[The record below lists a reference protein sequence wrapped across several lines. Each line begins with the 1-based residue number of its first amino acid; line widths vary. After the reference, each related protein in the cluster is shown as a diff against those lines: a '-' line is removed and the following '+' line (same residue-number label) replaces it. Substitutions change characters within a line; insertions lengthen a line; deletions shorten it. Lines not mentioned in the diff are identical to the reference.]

1 MAVSDAEMGVRDDG
15 DSLPHDR
22 RGVRDEEMHV
32 PDDETPAQC
41 PECSRPFRT
50 ERLLALHL
58 GDIHEDA
65 CTDDQLE
72 AYEEACEAEREDLF
86 IFHLKVV
93 VALVALYAVFFFT
106 YLAVSMAQAPG

>member
-1 MAVSDAEMGVRDDG
+1 MAVSDAEMGVRDDAR
-15 DSLPHDR
+15 SLSDDQ
-22 RGVRDEEMHV
+22 RGVRDDEMHV
-32 PDDETPAQC
+32 PDDETPPRC
-41 PECSRPFRT
+41 PECGRPFRT

-58 GDIHEDA
+58 GDIHSDA

-86 IFHLKVV
+86 IYHLKVV
-93 VALVALYAVFFFT
+93 AGLVALYAVFFFT